1 MRVATDSFVNGL
13 ISQANNLSSEMDTLQ
28 NEITTGLDVQSPS
41 DNPNAMETT
50 LNDLSSQAQQQ
61 QYASNITTLQSQ
73 ANSSYSALQSLQSIV
88 SQAQSIAVEA
98 GSATVTQSN
107 LNDYASQITS
117 LIQQAVQLVNSQ
129 NPETG
134 QYLFGGTDSSQPPF
148 TTTTDAN
155 GNITSVTYQ
164 GNSSVN
170 QSEIAPGVTISVA
183 VPGENNS
190 GTGPQGLITDSRT
203 GADLFNHLISLQ
215 NDLLAGNTSAVNGTD
230 IDNLKN
236 DENNVTY
243 QVAYNGNVQTRLDT
257 ASSFATSQSTA
268 LSQGISNASS
278 TDVVQATMQL
288 SQTQAA
294 YEAAL
299 ETTSRVMQISLVDF
313 LS

>member
-1 MRVATDSFVNGL
+1 MRVATDSFTNNL
-13 ISQANNLSSEMDTLQ
+13 ISQVNTLSSEMDTLQ
-28 NEITTGLDVQSPS
+28 NDVTTGLDVQSPS
-41 DNPNAMETT
+41 DNPDAMETT
-50 LNDLSSQAQQQ
+50 LNDLASQSAQE
-61 QYASNITTLQSQ
+61 QYSNNITALQSQ
-73 ANSSYSALQSLQSIV
+73 ANSSYSVLQSLQSII
-88 SQAQSIAVEA
+88 SQAQSIATEA
-98 GSATVTQSN
+98 GSATVTQSD
-107 LNDYASQITS
+107 LNDYAGQVTA

-148 TTTTDAN
+148 TATTNAN
-155 GNITSVTYQ
+155 GDVTAVTYQ

-170 QSEIAPGVTISVA
+170 QAEIAPGVTVSVA
-183 VPGENNS
+183 VPGVNNT

-215 NDLLAGNTSAVNGTD
+215 NDLLSGNTGAVNGTD
-230 IDNLKN
+230 AQNLQN

-243 QVAYNGNVQTRLDT
+243 QVAYNGNVQTRLET
-257 ASSFATSQSTA
+257 ASSFASTQSQS
-268 LSQGISNASS
+268 LNQGISNATS
-278 TDVVQATMQL
+278 TDVVQATIQL

-313 LS
+313 LA